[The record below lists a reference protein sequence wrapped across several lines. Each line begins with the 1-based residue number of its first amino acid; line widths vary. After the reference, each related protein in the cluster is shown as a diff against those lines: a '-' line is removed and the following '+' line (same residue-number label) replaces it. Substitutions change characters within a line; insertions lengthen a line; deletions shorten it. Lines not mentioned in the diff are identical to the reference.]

1 MKKIWLAALLAGA
14 AALAATARAAKP
26 ELAIHIATVKQTGT
40 KQTETRRLALIGPE
54 AQFAVVLTNV
64 SSRPLRLWKTSC
76 SWGYDA
82 LSFEMREASATH
94 RLRRTPVSFRKN
106 FPQFVTLAPG
116 ESLRRWVALAS
127 NDWEGFPVPAPGHS
141 LSRTLRAVF
150 EIKPDA
156 ESRQYQVWTGRIAT
170 PFAHYVLERGAAP

>member
-26 ELAIHIATVKQTGT
+26 ELAIHIAGT
-40 KQTETRRLALIGPE
+40 EQAGTRQLALIGSE

-76 SWGYDA
+76 SWGYSA
-82 LSFEMREASATH
+82 LSFEMRDAHGVH
-94 RLRRTPVSFRKN
+94 RLRRTPVPFLKN
-106 FPQFVTLAPG
+106 FPQFLTLAPG
-116 ESLRRWVALAS
+116 ESRRRWVALAS

-170 PFAHYVLERGAAP
+170 PFARYVLERGAAP